1 MIYIAGDK
9 HGFPAIQMITTYL
22 NNEGS
27 LFENLGVKDSNGN
40 IKLEDMI
47 PAVIEKVKEN
57 EDNKGILVCGTGIG
71 VEVGANKFSG
81 IRACLATNE
90 KLAEWAATKD
100 KCNVLCL
107 VGWDID
113 QGRINKILNAWL
125 NADYD
130 GSESRLE
137 MFEAFNKWH

>member
-9 HGFPAIQMITTYL
+9 HGYNAIEFVKNYL
-22 NNEGS
+22 SSHKIEY
-27 LFENLGVKDSNGN
+27 ENLGVQNETQTM
-40 IKLEDMI
+40 KLEDMI
-47 PAVIEKVKEN
+47 PAVTTKVKEKETN
-57 EDNKGILVCGTGIG
+57 RGILVCGTGIG

-90 KLAEWAATKD
+90 KIAEWSAVYD

-113 QGRINKILNAWL
+113 QERTNKILDAWL
-125 NADYD
+125 NSVYD
-130 GSESRLE
+130 GSTKRLA
-137 MFEAFNKWH
+137 MFEEFNNWH